1 MQGLYQTIFQRAM
14 STGLYFPLEEIFADL
29 IIQRGTFGNDMDA
42 LNAKR
47 HYIGFTAGL
56 LAGSF
61 SGLIMNPLTAVK
73 YHYWGTE
80 TGKGIF

>member
-1 MQGLYQTIFQRAM
+1 
-14 STGLYFPLEEIFADL
+14 
-29 IIQRGTFGNDMDA
+29 MDA

-80 TGKGIF
+80 TGKENFLTTSAQMLKRGEFASFL